1 MKPTLLIA
9 LPLALLLGLS
19 ARPAA
24 AQGVVRRHLVYFRDK
39 ANSPYAVGRPQ
50 EFLSARA
57 LARRSRQNIAV
68 VARDLPVNP
77 SYVAQV
83 RGVAGVKVMYTS
95 RWFNSVVVSCDSTA
109 LRAIAALPSVR
120 QAQTLSKNP
129 KPYRGGTPPPAA
141 NTANRTAG
149 TRAQY
154 GPAYKQN
161 DLIGAVAMHDAG
173 FRGEGMQI
181 AVFDAGFP
189 GVDQIP
195 ALQSLFTENRVLGT
209 RNFVDGNKSVYL
221 RNNHGTN
228 CLSTIAGD
236 REGFYIGT
244 APKASFYL
252 CITEDAGS
260 EHPVEEA
267 NWLAAAEYADSVG
280 VDIISS
286 SLGYSEF
293 DAPSPSY
300 VYADMNGHTA
310 ISTLAATMAARV
322 GMLVVSAAGNEGNSA
337 WHYITAP
344 ADADSIMTVGA
355 VDSMGRRASF
365 SSYGPTADGRVK
377 PTLVSMGLN
386 SAVLSPAGNVVRG
399 SGTSFACP
407 ILAGMIAGVWQA
419 NPTLTAQQIIQAL
432 SSTSSLPSTPTSSL
446 GYGLPNFTG
455 ANTFAKTLTPPIPV
469 PGDTPLAVYPNP
481 TNDGMLQ
488 LSVPLSLRG
497 QALQVRIIDSRGRLV
512 TTRELPAAA
521 AIEQLPLPGIAKG
534 LYVCQVIHGKD
545 KQSVQF
551 LRQ

>member
-1 MKPTLLIA
+1 MKPTLLFA
-9 LPLALLLGLS
+9 LPLALLLGLT
-19 ARPAA
+19 ARPTA

-50 EFLSARA
+50 EFLSARS

-77 SYVAQV
+77 TYVAQV
-83 RGVAGVKVMYTS
+83 RGVAGVKVVYTS
-95 RWFNSVVVSCDSTA
+95 RWFNGAVVSCDSTA

-129 KPYRGGTPPPAA
+129 KPYRGGTPTPAA
-141 NTANRTAG
+141 NTANRVTG

-154 GPAYKQN
+154 GPAYKQD

-195 ALQSLFTENRVLGT
+195 ALQPLFTENRVLGT
-209 RNFVDGNKSVYL
+209 RNFVDGNKNVYL

-228 CLSTIAGD
+228 CLSTIAGN
-236 REGFYIGT
+236 REGFYVGT

-252 CITEDAGS
+252 CITEDANS
-260 EHPVEEA
+260 EHPIEEA

-286 SLGYSEF
+286 SLGYSDF
-293 DAPSPSY
+293 DDPSPAY
-300 VYADMNGHTA
+300 TYADMNGRTA
-310 ISTLAATMAARV
+310 ISTRAAVIAARV
-322 GMLVVSAAGNEGNSA
+322 GMLVVNAAGNEGNAA

-344 ADADSIMTVGA
+344 SDADSIMTVGA
-355 VDSMGRRASF
+355 VDSMVRRASF
-365 SSYGPTADGRVK
+365 SSFGPTADGRIK

-386 SAVLSPAGNVVRG
+386 SAVLNTVGNVTRG

-407 ILAGMIAGVWQA
+407 ILAGMVAGLWQA
-419 NPTLTAQQIIQAL
+419 NPALSAQQIIMAL
-432 SSTSSLPSTPTSSL
+432 RSTASQSSAPDNNL
-446 GYGLPNFTG
+446 GYGLPNFNS
-455 ANTFAKTLTPPIPV
+455 ANTFAKTLPPPKPEI
-469 PGDTPLAVYPNP
+469 GDTPLAVYPNP
-481 TNDGMLQ
+481 TDDGMLQ
-488 LSVPLSLRG
+488 LSVPLNLRG
-497 QALQVRIIDSRGRLV
+497 LALQVRIIDSRGRLV

-521 AIEQLPLPGIAKG
+521 AVEQLPLPGIAKG
-534 LYVCQVIHGKD
+534 LYVCQIIHGKD

-551 LRQ
+551 LRK

>member
-1 MKPTLLIA
+1 MLA
-9 LPLALLLGLS
+9 LPLALLLGLA
-19 ARPAA
+19 ARPAV

-39 ANSPYAVGRPQ
+39 ANSPYAVSRPQ

-83 RGVAGVKVMYTS
+83 RGVAGVRLLYTS
-95 RWFNSVVVSCDSTA
+95 RWFNSAVVSCDSTA

-129 KPYRGGTPPPAA
+129 KPYRGSTPTPAA

-154 GPAYKQN
+154 GPAFKQN
-161 DLIGAVAMHDAG
+161 DLIGAIAMHDAG

-195 ALQSLFTENRVLGT
+195 ALAHLFAENRVLGT

-228 CLSTIAGD
+228 CLSTIAGN

-252 CITEDAGS
+252 CITEDASS

-293 DAPSPSY
+293 DAPSTSY

-310 ISTLAATMAARV
+310 ISTRAATMAARV

-337 WHYITAP
+337 WRYITAP

-432 SSTSSLPSTPTSSL
+432 SSTSSQPGTPNSSL

-455 ANTFAKTLTPPIPV
+455 ANTFAKTLKPPTPE
-469 PGDTPLAVYPNP
+469 PGDTPFAVYPNP
-481 TNDGMLQ
+481 TDDGMLQ
-488 LSVPLSLRG
+488 MTVPLNLRG
-497 QALQVRIIDSRGRLV
+497 QPLQVRIIDSRGRLV
-512 TTRELPAAA
+512 TTREVTAAA
-521 AIEQLPLPGIAKG
+521 AVEQLPLPGIAKG
-534 LYVCQVIHGKD
+534 LYICQIIYGKD

-551 LRQ
+551 VRK